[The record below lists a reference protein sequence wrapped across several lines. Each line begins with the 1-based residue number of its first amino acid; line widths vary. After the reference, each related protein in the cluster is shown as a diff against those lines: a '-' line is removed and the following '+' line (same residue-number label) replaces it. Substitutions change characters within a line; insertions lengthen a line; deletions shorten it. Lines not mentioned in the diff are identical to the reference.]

1 MPIYKGSTEVTSGN
15 LHKGSTEIQNGY
27 KAADSFF
34 VNETSLTITFTDNTP
49 TGASMGTSSLVF
61 NGTPGSS
68 IAQQV
73 RTVSR
78 AANYIIGTPVVT
90 KTGDSNN
97 DLNVATSL
105 TGSTGFQNGLL
116 TITGVFPSTNTTI
129 NLAVT
134 CSSTAKIT
142 RTGTLSAT
150 TGTANP
156 TLVNWSN
163 GKASWTGGGTSANV
177 SASANSN
184 GLGGYGFQLILNN
197 QQAGSGSTTYQS
209 NPPHTFVSGATVPS
223 IGPYNNVNNSFSGGV
238 NAGGVS
244 GAITSGSVYIYLS
257 VSENATHK
265 SFSMSSL
272 RY

>member
-1 MPIYKGSTEVTSGN
+1 MPVYKGSTEVTSGN

-68 IAQQV
+68 ITQQV

-116 TITGVFPSTNTTI
+116 TITGVLPSTNTTI

-142 RTGTLSAT
+142 RTGSFTRITMINQNSTIVTAGPVEITWSGGAPSTATLSISAT
-150 TGTANP
+150 
-156 TLVNWSN
+156 
-163 GKASWTGGGTSANV
+163 
-177 SASANSN
+177 SN
-184 GLGGYGFQLILNN
+184 GLGGGGFQAGLTVNN
-197 QQAGSGSTTYQS
+197 SNTTFPS
-209 NPPHTFVSGATVPS
+209 SPPHTYVSGSRGGVTAGAQGTQF
-223 IGPYNNVNNSFSGGV
+223 GNGGGV
-238 NAGGVS
+238 NSGPG
-244 GAITSGSVYIYLS
+244 GAITRVTLGFSVGES
-257 VSENATHK
+257 ATHK
-265 SFSMSSL
+265 SFGTSSVIF
-272 RY
+272 

>member
-116 TITGVFPSTNTTI
+116 TITGVLPSTNTTI

-142 RTGTLSAT
+142 RTGSFTRITMTSASS
-150 TGTANP
+150 
-156 TLVNWSN
+156 TLVSAQPVEITWS
-163 GKASWTGGGTSANV
+163 GGAPSTASLSVGGTS
-177 SASANSN
+177 N
-184 GLGGYGFQLILNN
+184 GLWGNFQSGLTVNN
-197 QQAGSGSTTYQS
+197 SSTTFYS
-209 NPPHTFVSGATVPS
+209 SPPHTSTGGSV
-223 IGPYNNVNNSFSGGV
+223 GGV
-238 NAGGVS
+238 TAGGNPGSGNGGGCVLNYP
-244 GAITSGSVYIYLS
+244 GAITSVTLGFSVGES
-257 VSENATHK
+257 ATHK
-265 SFSMSSL
+265 SFSTSSVIF
-272 RY
+272 

>member
-68 IAQQV
+68 ITQQV

-105 TGSTGFQNGLL
+105 TGSTGFKNGLL
-116 TITGVFPSTNTTI
+116 TITGVLPSTNTTI

-142 RTGTLSAT
+142 RTGSFTRITMVNQNSTIVTAQPVEITWSGGAPSTASLSFGAT
-150 TGTANP
+150 
-156 TLVNWSN
+156 
-163 GKASWTGGGTSANV
+163 
-177 SASANSN
+177 SN
-184 GLGGYGFQLILNN
+184 GLGGYGFQAGITVNN
-197 QQAGSGSTTYQS
+197 VNSTVVS
-209 NPPHTFVSGATVPS
+209 SPPHTSVGIGAGGVTAGAQGGSGN
-223 IGPYNNVNNSFSGGV
+223 GGGV
-238 NAGGVS
+238 NSGSG
-244 GAITSGSVYIYLS
+244 GAITRVTLGFSVGES
-257 VSENATHK
+257 ATHK
-265 SFSMSSL
+265 SFGTSSVIF
-272 RY
+272 

>member
-61 NGTPGSS
+61 NGTPGSN
-68 IAQQV
+68 ITQQV

-116 TITGVFPSTNTTI
+116 TITGVLPSTNTTI

-142 RTGTLSAT
+142 RTGTLGYFLAIGSSSAV
-150 TGTANP
+150 TANNIV
-156 TLVNWSN
+156 LN
-163 GKASWTGGGTSANV
+163 WTGGAPSTATVSMSAT
-177 SASANSN
+177 SN
-184 GLGGYGFQLILNN
+184 GLGLGGFQVGITVNN
-197 QQAGSGSTTYQS
+197 TNTTFPAQPPYTSVGGSVGG
-209 NPPHTFVSGATVPS
+209 VLASGAGYPT
-223 IGPYNNVNNSFSGGV
+223 GAGV
-238 NAGGVS
+238 NAGTG
-244 GAITSGSVYIYLS
+244 GAITRVNLGFS
-257 VSENATHK
+257 VSESATHK
-265 SFSMSSL
+265 SFSTSSVIF
-272 RY
+272 